1 LKKRKKKKERKPE
14 WETAVKQGNERDG
27 RAEERL
33 DYRKQREIRLLD
45 CCERERVKTFR
56 YLNS

>member
-1 LKKRKKKKERKPE
+1 LKKRKKKQNQNL